1 MDHGLIRNKHNAHF
15 KKKQRTPRRNV
26 HLQPML
32 SPAKKDGVGMMLW
45 HAGARLS
52 VAVHLQENQMPPFHK
67 ALQQT
72 EKACYY
78 RDKHYE
84 ASAETQATQ
93 KQNPE
98 HWCLLHSEQLARLF
112 QDGRANDW

>member
-1 MDHGLIRNKHNAHF
+1 
-15 KKKQRTPRRNV
+15 
-26 HLQPML
+26 ML

-72 EKACYY
+72 EKACCY

-84 ASAETQATQ
+84 DCCRNTG
-93 KQNPE
+93 NPE
-98 HWCLLHSEQLARLF
+98 TKSRALVLAAF
-112 QDGRANDW
+112 RATS